1 MHARTRRHGYGL
13 VQFGMVAPFLLQLYA
28 EIAHDCSRGSWT
40 CFEQRVIP
48 NYTPP
53 GGCVVLNPTLP
64 RQYFFKPRVARPGRA
79 TFLPFVIPTCISK
92 TKMLTSSF
100 LYIKGT
106 QRQHN
111 LWFLFTS
118 SGCSCS
124 KIRSMARL
132 HCTYMLCPRVT
143 CSVRQCMYTSV
154 MSEHRLHLLK
164 APGFKTFFK
173 NSNGKM
179 VNNDGVHASKT

>member
-64 RQYFFKPRVARPGRA
+64 RQYFFKPGVARPSYFPSIWN
-79 TFLPFVIPTCISK
+79 TDVYF
-92 TKMLTSSF
+92 
-100 LYIKGT
+100 
-106 QRQHN
+106 
-111 LWFLFTS
+111 
-118 SGCSCS
+118 
-124 KIRSMARL
+124 
-132 HCTYMLCPRVT
+132 
-143 CSVRQCMYTSV
+143 
-154 MSEHRLHLLK
+154 
-164 APGFKTFFK
+164 
-173 NSNGKM
+173 
-179 VNNDGVHASKT
+179 